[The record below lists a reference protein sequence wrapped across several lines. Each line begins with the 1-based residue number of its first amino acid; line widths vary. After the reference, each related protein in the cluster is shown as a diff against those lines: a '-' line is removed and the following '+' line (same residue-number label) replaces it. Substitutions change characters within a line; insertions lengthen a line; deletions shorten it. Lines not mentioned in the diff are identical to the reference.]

1 MDRETFVSRDMKDKH
16 DSYMEY
22 SLNEKLSNVYFFD
35 IYTFAEVKKLYD
47 RDANIR
53 HSYNFYNIAYVL
65 DGQDEFKMKGL
76 KYDIKPH
83 RVFFLRPGIVYDRY
97 YLDALDGVMISFSE
111 SFLDLMSNRLSTH
124 IKFDVF
130 LDHSV
135 VHIVMC
141 LILGQN

>member
-1 MDRETFVSRDMKDKH
+1 M
-16 DSYMEY
+16 
-22 SLNEKLSNVYFFD
+22 
-35 IYTFAEVKKLYD
+35 KKLYD

-53 HSYNFYNIAYVL
+53 HSHNFYNIAYVL

-111 SFLDLMSNRLSTH
+111 SFLDLMSNRFSTH

-130 LDHSV
+130 F
-135 VHIVMC
+135 
-141 LILGQN
+141 

>member
-1 MDRETFVSRDMKDKH
+1 
-16 DSYMEY
+16 
-22 SLNEKLSNVYFFD
+22 
-35 IYTFAEVKKLYD
+35 
-47 RDANIR
+47 
-53 HSYNFYNIAYVL
+53 
-65 DGQDEFKMKGL
+65 MKGL

-111 SFLDLMSNRLSTH
+111 SFLDLMSNRFSTH
-124 IKFDVF
+124 IKFDVFF

-141 LILGQN
+141 PILGQN